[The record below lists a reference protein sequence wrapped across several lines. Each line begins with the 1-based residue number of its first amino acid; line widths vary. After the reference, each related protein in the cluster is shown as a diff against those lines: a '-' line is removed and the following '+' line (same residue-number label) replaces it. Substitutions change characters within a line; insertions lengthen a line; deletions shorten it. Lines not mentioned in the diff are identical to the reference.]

1 MVIIDEYDEI
11 FVVLFSDDKI
21 MIIWWNG
28 QRFIPV
34 STFAF
39 ASNNARTMAAQK
51 GGSF

>member
-1 MVIIDEYDEI
+1 MVIIDDYGEI
-11 FVVLFSDDKI
+11 FVVLFSGDKI
-21 MIIWWNG
+21 MINWWKDE
-28 QRFIPV
+28 RFIPV